1 MRLALGSAGV
11 QQQVQRGLLRVGRS
25 VEGSK
30 QRRRGK
36 PGPLL
41 QWPVEFQGLVG
52 SGIEAVLFGAVQVL
66 VVELTV
72 VGLVVGCSGVLV
84 AAAAVVVLVVVLAQ
98 GAQNQAE
105 SAAPPTLLLNSQSVC
120 ASLRVG
126 CLVSAMEIPLVQP
139 SRSPS
144 PRCAMTECVSPFPPQ
159 PFYQSLVPP
168 LCNGC
173 HPVQGVLGQRRS
185 LLNNKHDDKS
195 ASTGELKRRTATTRA
210 ASSLSSRGDQHPR
223 FFYLLSSN
231 TDDRGQD

>member
-105 SAAPPTLLLNSQSVC
+105 SAAPPTLLLNSQSTRTESQINRLTIKQQKK
-120 ASLRVG
+120 AI
-126 CLVSAMEIPLVQP
+126 LVKNI
-139 SRSPS
+139 
-144 PRCAMTECVSPFPPQ
+144 MTMIWLQ
-159 PFYQSLVPP
+159 
-168 LCNGC
+168 
-173 HPVQGVLGQRRS
+173 
-185 LLNNKHDDKS
+185 
-195 ASTGELKRRTATTRA
+195 T
-210 ASSLSSRGDQHPR
+210 
-223 FFYLLSSN
+223 
-231 TDDRGQD
+231 